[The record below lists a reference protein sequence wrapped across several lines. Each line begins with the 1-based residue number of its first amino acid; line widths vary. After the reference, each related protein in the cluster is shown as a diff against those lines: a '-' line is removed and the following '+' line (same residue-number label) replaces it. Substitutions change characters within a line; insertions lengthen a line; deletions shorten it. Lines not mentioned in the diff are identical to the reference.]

1 MRRKFFLA
9 FAVILVASL
18 AGMTVN
24 GLMALKLF
32 RLNHQMEATT
42 SAVSEQYLPL
52 IEQIKNIEID
62 ILRVQG
68 ILVDIAATRDP
79 ALLADGLTQAEDA
92 IADFRYH
99 HGASLDGTRALG
111 LDEAARTLEG
121 IALAFEPFADSGRAM
136 ATAYAS
142 QGEAQGR
149 PLKDDFDAAALG
161 LRALTESLVESLQVG
176 VAQSATTLMED
187 RWDLEEAVRRQA
199 LLQGASALLSLGL
212 VIVVLVLIDR
222 QMIEPV
228 AAMTE
233 ITTRMAGGELTVA
246 IPGLHR
252 HDEIGKLAQ
261 AVEVFRG
268 NALKVRQ
275 GAAQQEAEHRR
286 NRRKLQSEILALTNA
301 IDEEVSGAIGV
312 VMTQADAMLE
322 ASAAMDGTVDRV
334 RGQSHAAAGAAETA
348 TGNVD
353 SVAAAAEELSASV
366 AEISRQVGQSTTI
379 AGEAVEEAGK
389 VGEIVTGLT
398 REAAAIGEVVG
409 LINDIA
415 SQTNLLAL
423 NATIEAARAGDAGKG
438 FAVVAGEVK
447 SLANQTSRATEQ
459 IAGQVSSIQHATKD
473 AVDALRAI
481 AETIG
486 QISAIS
492 ATISD
497 AMDQQSAA
505 TQEIAQS
512 AHSDAQGTQ
521 QAAANIGAV
530 ADATEETG
538 SRAAEVRLSASA
550 MRDRLGAMKAA
561 IDHIVSAGAD
571 ENRAANQRHT
581 LNIAATVTLAG
592 ETRTCLL
599 QEIALIGTGVLDR
612 PFPAPR
618 GSEFVC
624 DLPPLGQWKGSLVAI
639 TDQNTHVRFDLDEQQ
654 SAQLE
659 ELIATRAGQTQ
670 G

>member
-1 MRRKFFLA
+1 MSMRRKFFLA

-18 AGMTVN
+18 AGMTAN

-79 ALLADGLTQAEDA
+79 ALLADSLAQAEDA
-92 IADFRYH
+92 IANFRYH
-99 HGASLDGTRALG
+99 HGASLDATRSLG
-111 LDEAARTLEG
+111 LDDAARTLEG

-136 ATAYAS
+136 ATAYAR
-142 QGEAQGR
+142 QGEAMGR

-161 LRALTESLVESLQVG
+161 LRTLTESLVESLQVG

-187 RWDLEEAVRRQA
+187 RSELEEAVRRQA
-199 LLQGASALLSLGL
+199 LLQGASAMLSLGL

-222 QMIEPV
+222 QMIEPM
-228 AAMTE
+228 AEMTE
-233 ITTRMAGGELTVA
+233 ITARMADGELAVD

-252 HDEIGKLAQ
+252 RDEIGKLAH

-301 IDEEVSGAIGV
+301 IDEEVSGAIGM
-312 VMTQADAMLE
+312 VMTQADAMLD
-322 ASAAMDGTVDRV
+322 ASAAMDGTVDKV

-379 AGEAVEEAGK
+379 AGESVEEAGK

-398 REAAAIGEVVG
+398 REAADIGEVVR
-409 LINDIA
+409 LINDID
-415 SQTNLLAL
+415 SQTSLCAV
-423 NATIEAARAGDAGKG
+423 NATIEAARAGDAGLCLYWICGWVKLLTMDTVLL
-438 FAVVAGEVK
+438 AV
-447 SLANQTSRATEQ
+447 
-459 IAGQVSSIQHATKD
+459 SIC
-473 AVDALRAI
+473 
-481 AETIG
+481 
-486 QISAIS
+486 
-492 ATISD
+492 
-497 AMDQQSAA
+497 
-505 TQEIAQS
+505 
-512 AHSDAQGTQ
+512 
-521 QAAANIGAV
+521 GAV
-530 ADATEETG
+530 A
-538 SRAAEVRLSASA
+538 R
-550 MRDRLGAMKAA
+550 
-561 IDHIVSAGAD
+561 
-571 ENRAANQRHT
+571 RH
-581 LNIAATVTLAG
+581 LCCG
-592 ETRTCLL
+592 
-599 QEIALIGTGVLDR
+599 
-612 PFPAPR
+612 
-618 GSEFVC
+618 
-624 DLPPLGQWKGSLVAI
+624 W
-639 TDQNTHVRFDLDEQQ
+639 
-654 SAQLE
+654 
-659 ELIATRAGQTQ
+659 
-670 G
+670 